1 LVALWVLVLRDHQQT
16 LRQTRLGTL
25 PIFSNVNLI

>member
-1 LVALWVLVLRDHQQT
+1 VALWVLALRDHQQI
-16 LRQTRLGTL
+16 LRQTQLDTL